1 MEDRKGMTQS
11 VELFERERLNVSG
24 VLGVEEFCDEKIV
37 LETVLGFLEVTGT
50 ELKMNKL
57 SVEEG
62 DLAIEGDITGMIYTE
77 ETGTRKTGFF
87 AGLFR

>member
-1 MEDRKGMTQS
+1 MDDKKGMTQN
-11 VELFERERLNVSG
+11 VELYERERLNVSG

-37 LETVLGFLEVTGT
+37 LETVLGFLEVTGS

-57 SVEEG
+57 SVDEG
-62 DLAIEGDITGMIYTE
+62 ELAIEGDITGVLYTE
-77 ETGTRKTGFF
+77 ETGKRKGGFF